1 MDNGRAVEEDIRFAE
16 KREEYE
22 RDRDFIINSIKDALR
37 EKNVQAAKELVDE
50 WCLVAKDVKDYEFK
64 QLAQMTYER
73 YKNYQRIQE
82 YITAY
87 QTTPENGY
95 GKRDNLCERILQ
107 IDKINDELI
116 QNKIDSLKGIYEN
129 SGNLSYEKRL
139 LICNEM
145 LKYDPENSNL
155 RKKRKLDKEHK
166 KIIISKENCYKGN
179 GSAPCVLQTLLA
191 RFR

>member
-1 MDNGRAVEEDIRFAE
+1 MAGLFGLFTTASPTKRKHEDPLSFGNVPRMDNGRAVEEDIRFAE

-73 YKNYQRIQE
+73 YENYQRIQE
-82 YITAY
+82 YITAH
-87 QTTPENGY
+87 QTTPENEY

-107 IDKINDELI
+107 IDKINDEFI
-116 QNKIDSLKGIYEN
+116 QNKIDSLKGIYEK
-129 SGNLSYEKRL
+129 SGNLPYEKRL

-145 LKYDPENSNL
+145 LKCDPKNSKF
-155 RKKRKLDKEHK
+155 KKEK
-166 KIIISKENCYKGN
+166 KI
-179 GSAPCVLQTLLA
+179 
-191 RFR
+191 R